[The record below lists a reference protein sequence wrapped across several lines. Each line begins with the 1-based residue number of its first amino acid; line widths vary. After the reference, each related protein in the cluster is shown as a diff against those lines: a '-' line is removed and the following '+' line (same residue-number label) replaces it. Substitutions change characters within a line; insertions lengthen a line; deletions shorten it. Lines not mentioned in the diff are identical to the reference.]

1 MALGGGVDIR
11 TRKRVGDASDPSGLH
26 SDACRLGVA
35 EQSSAV
41 LWHYLQEVRRR
52 LSSPLP

>member
-41 LWHYLQEVRRR
+41 LWHYLQEV
-52 LSSPLP
+52 